1 MRLLALKTREFG
13 SCLGWGR
20 DSDRFMLNDYRVAA
34 SECIVPLWEPCLL
47 HICRWL
53 FMHGH
58 ISEKATHIK
67 LSGEGIEIG
76 KSIL

>member
-1 MRLLALKTREFG
+1 
-13 SCLGWGR
+13 
-20 DSDRFMLNDYRVAA
+20 MLNDYRVTA

-47 HICRWL
+47 HILRWL